1 MACLFTAPTVSRP
14 EMSTIFPFT
23 TINIFYTL
31 QQELWCL
38 YLKGFKKRDKG
49 MSRKPFWFTT
59 QVTNKV
65 TILEL
70 VAIDSVH
77 TDFLNMNQSK
87 EPVNLTD
94 QGTFSNLGKDPPFGR
109 CR

>member
-14 EMSTIFPFT
+14 EMSTSFPFT

-31 QQELWCL
+31 QQKLWCL
-38 YLKGFKKRDKG
+38 SLKGFKKRDKG
-49 MSRKPFWFTT
+49 MPRKLFWLTT

-70 VAIDSVH
+70 VTLDSVH
-77 TDFLNMNQSK
+77 IDFLNVNQPK

-94 QGTFSNLGKDPPFGR
+94 QETFSNLGKDPPFGR